1 MTPRGAIPCGLWITI
16 PTAADGGHNGAM
28 VRVTPLPEGLRESPF
43 TVYEARA
50 LGVPAKRLR
59 AKDLY
64 DGGRLIHLPAGRRL
78 ELVERARVLTAATPG
93 AWVSHETAAVLTLL
107 GLPPWLGDCST
118 LHLSKPHELPRV
130 RRAGVTG
137 HRVRLIPGELTEI
150 AGIPVTAPPRTWLD
164 LAAVLPLDYLIALG
178 DQLIRRPRPRL
189 ELRSEPY
196 AHKEGLRLLVRQ
208 HPNMKGVE
216 KARLA
221 LAEMRVGS
229 DSFPE
234 TFLRLAL
241 RDARLPEPEL
251 QMRLDPLDD
260 RSPAADLGY
269 RRFRIAI
276 QYDGA
281 PHLTREQQSR
291 DIRRDA
297 AFISAGW
304 AYFKANADDL
314 AEGFAGVIARIKR
327 ARTSSV
333 RTNAGSLAAHPGV
346 RNGP

>member
-1 MTPRGAIPCGLWITI
+1 
-16 PTAADGGHNGAM
+16 M
-28 VRVTPLPEGLRESPF
+28 VRMVRIAPLPESLSQTPF
-43 TVYEARA
+43 TVYESRL
-50 LGVPAKRLR
+50 LGVPPKRLR
-59 AKDLY
+59 AKDLS
-64 DGGRLIHLPAGRRL
+64 DGGRLIYLPAGRQL
-78 ELVERARVLTAATPG
+78 DILERARVLTAATPG

-107 GLPPWLGDCST
+107 GLPPWLGGCASI
-118 LHLSKPHELPRV
+118 HLSKPHGLPRV

-137 HRVRLIPGELTEI
+137 HRVRCIPGELTDVD
-150 AGIPVTAPPRTWLD
+150 GVPVTAPPRTWLD
-164 LAAVLPLDYLIALG
+164 LAAVLPLNYLIALG
-178 DQLIRRPRPRL
+178 DQIIRIPRPAL

-196 AHKEGLRLLVRQ
+196 AYRDGLRLLIRQ

-221 LAEMRVGS
+221 LDEMRVGA

-241 RDARLPEPEL
+241 LDARLPEPEL
-251 QMRLDPLDD
+251 QMRLDPHDD

-269 RRFRIAI
+269 RKYRIAI

-291 DIRRDA
+291 DNRRDE
-297 AFISAGW
+297 AFRNAGW

-314 AEGFAGVIARIKR
+314 AEDFAGVIARIKGTRLRR
-327 ARTSSV
+327 A
-333 RTNAGSLAAHPGV
+333 
-346 RNGP
+346 